1 MMTRTIDDQ
10 LLQRALHA
18 AGVVA
23 ERVGTGS
30 VEPVFLH
37 RSEHISVLL
46 PSIATVARL
55 RVDTGS
61 ETAEGLR
68 RELAVTRYLA
78 EKQAPIVA
86 PSTVYSAGPHFH
98 DGFAMT
104 LWPYVE
110 HDVFDEENSAHI
122 ANAAKAL
129 RAVHAA
135 LADYPQVLPDYRA
148 KIDACGA
155 LLADG
160 SKLPALAEAD
170 RMILLNIYTHLAR
183 SLASFSID
191 AVPIH
196 GDCQTGN
203 VFMTAD
209 GARWTDFESASRGP
223 REWDILW
230 MHDPITFE
238 PYDRN
243 LFGVLLDLRSVCV
256 SVWCWALAHIPEKRE
271 AAEVHLDYLK
281 ARCAPSHRRV

>member
-1 MMTRTIDDQ
+1 MMTRTIDDE
-10 LLQRALHA
+10 LVQRALDA
-18 AGVVA
+18 AGVIA

-30 VEPVFLH
+30 VGPVFLH

-46 PSIATVARL
+46 PSMATVARM

-78 EKQAPIVA
+78 QKQAPIVA
-86 PSTVYSAGPHFH
+86 PSTVFSAGPHFH

-122 ANAAKAL
+122 ASAAKAL

-135 LADYPQVLPDYRA
+135 LADYPHALPSYRA

-160 SKLPALAEAD
+160 SKLPALAKAD
-170 RMILLNIYTHLAR
+170 RTILLNIYAHLAR

-203 VFMTAD
+203 VFMTAA
-209 GARWTDFESASRGP
+209 GARWTDFESASLGP
-223 REWDILW
+223 REWDILG
-230 MHDPITFE
+230 MPDRIVFE

-256 SVWCWALAHIPEKRE
+256 SVWCWALAHIPEKRA
-271 AAEVHLDYLK
+271 AAEVHLAYLK
-281 ARCAPSHRRV
+281 TRYSPSHGRV

>member
-10 LLQRALHA
+10 LLQRALRA
-18 AGVVA
+18 AGVIA
-23 ERVGTGS
+23 ERVGSGS

-37 RSEHISVLL
+37 RSQHISVLL
-46 PSIATVARL
+46 PSMATVVRM
-55 RVDTGS
+55 RVDSGGD
-61 ETAEGLR
+61 TAEGLR

-86 PSTVYSAGPHFH
+86 PSTGYSAGPHFH

-110 HDVFDEENSAHI
+110 HDVFDDENGAHI
-122 ANAAKAL
+122 ASAAKAL

-135 LADYPQVLPDYRA
+135 LADYPHTLPGYRT

-160 SKLPALAEAD
+160 AKLPGLAKAD
-170 RMILLNIYTHLAR
+170 RTILLNVYTRLADA
-183 SLASFSID
+183 LASFSIE
-191 AVPIH
+191 AAPIH

-203 VFMTAD
+203 VFMTAA
-209 GARWTDFESASRGP
+209 GARWTDFESASLGP

-230 MHDPITFE
+230 MHDPTAFE

-281 ARCAPSHRRV
+281 TRYAPSHRRV

>member
-1 MMTRTIDDQ
+1 M
-10 LLQRALHA
+10 
-18 AGVVA
+18 
-23 ERVGTGS
+23 
-30 VEPVFLH
+30 
-37 RSEHISVLL
+37 
-46 PSIATVARL
+46 ATVARI
-55 RVDTGS
+55 RVDTGGD
-61 ETAEGLR
+61 AADGLR
-68 RELAVTRYLA
+68 RELSVTRYLA
-78 EKQAPIVA
+78 EKQAPVVA
-86 PSTVYSAGPHFH
+86 PSTVYFAGPHFF

-110 HDVFDEENSAHI
+110 HDTFDEENSAHI
-122 ANAAKAL
+122 ASAAKAL
-129 RAVHAA
+129 RAVHVA
-135 LADYPQVLPDYRA
+135 LADYPQALPNYRA

-160 SKLPALAEAD
+160 SKLPALAAAD
-170 RMILLNIYTHLAR
+170 RTILLNIYTRLAD

-203 VFMTAD
+203 VFMTVA
-209 GARWTDFESASRGP
+209 GARWTDFESASLGP

-230 MHDPITFE
+230 MPDPITFE

-243 LFGVLLDLRSVCV
+243 LHAVLLDLRSVCV

-281 ARCAPSHRRV
+281 TRYAA